1 MRRPWILLVSAWL
14 TVALAHPGA
23 ARAQAATEAPSPPLT
38 ANAFPTSDAV
48 EEAYSDEEER
58 LAALAI
64 LLDLLQFKTNDKS
77 PLALERQTDYRRTI
91 ARLDPP
97 RAADEQ
103 RALARKLRREGEFR
117 SAVVARFLPEYAT
130 EAERKAALIRP
141 PPPAQGT
148 GLLFWTEM
156 SGTVIVLGF
165 AAVLIARRR
174 RARAR

>member
-14 TVALAHPGA
+14 VAAVAHSGV
-23 ARAQAATEAPSPPLT
+23 ARAQADTDAASPPLT
-38 ANAFPTSDAV
+38 AAAFPTAEAV

-103 RALARKLRREGEFR
+103 RASARKLRRDDEFR
-117 SAVVARFLPEYAT
+117 STVVTRFLPEYAT

-141 PPPAQGT
+141 PPPRPAG
-148 GLLFWTEM
+148 GLLFWTET
-156 SGTVIVLGF
+156 SGAVI
-165 AAVLIARRR
+165 AAALAALLIVRRR
-174 RARAR
+174 RARAP